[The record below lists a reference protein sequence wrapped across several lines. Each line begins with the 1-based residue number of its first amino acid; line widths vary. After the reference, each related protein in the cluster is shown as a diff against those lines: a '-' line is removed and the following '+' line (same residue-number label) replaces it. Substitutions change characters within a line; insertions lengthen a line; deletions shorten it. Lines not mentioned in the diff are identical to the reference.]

1 MVYLFNIIYYC
12 DLCDFIT
19 KNNKLRNKR
28 KLICIHQG
36 RFLPVNYLCVSI
48 THQRPSEK
56 VIQLNLLAVRKRC
69 RRSGVGKFL
78 LEVSEAAVCFLCRI
92 IVLKH

>member
-19 KNNKLRNKR
+19 KNNKLHKR

-36 RFLPVNYLCVSI
+36 SFFFLSVNYLCVSI
-48 THQRPSEK
+48 TRQRPSEK

-78 LEVSEAAVCFLCRI
+78 LEVS
-92 IVLKH
+92 